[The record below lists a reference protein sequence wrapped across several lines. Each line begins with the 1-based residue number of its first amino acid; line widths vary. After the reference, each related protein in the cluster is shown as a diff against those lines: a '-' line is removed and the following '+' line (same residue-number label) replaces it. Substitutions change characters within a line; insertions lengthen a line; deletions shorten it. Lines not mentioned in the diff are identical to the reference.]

1 MPERP
6 HPDVSR
12 VRDALRERD
21 ETVPEPEEETATQDD
36 ASPEEDD
43 GDA

>member
-6 HPDVSR
+6 RPDLDR
-12 VRDALRERD
+12 VRDALSERD
-21 ETVPEPEEETATQDD
+21 ETVPEPTEEPPAEDEQ
-36 ASPEEDD
+36 EDD